1 MFLLNER
8 PDWEKDGRDWPN
20 RDSSAFIKVAGLIWH
35 VQRMG
40 DGPTA
45 LLLHGTG
52 ASTHS
57 WRGLAP
63 LLAEEFDVIA
73 PDLPG
78 HGFTQAP
85 TFAQLT
91 LPRMARLL
99 RGLLADV
106 DVKPDVVIGHSAGA
120 AIAIQMCLSN
130 LIEPKVIISLNG
142 AILPFR
148 GSAGHVF
155 PLMAKM
161 LFLNPLVPRVF
172 AMGASDR
179 RRVERLIEG
188 TGSRIDNDGLEHY
201 ARLFGNPSHV
211 AGTLGM
217 MANWDLPELQRVLH
231 RLQTPLVL
239 VAGDEDKAV
248 PPSDAFEVKALAKHA
263 EVVKLRGLGH
273 LAHEE
278 DPGQIAELVRE
289 IAEQRGVGV
298 SIEV

>member
-8 PDWEKDGRDWPN
+8 PDWETDGHDWPN
-20 RDSSAFIKVAGLIWH
+20 RDASDFVKVAGLTWH

-40 DGPTA
+40 QGPIA

-63 LLAEEFDVIA
+63 RLAEAFDVIA

-85 TFAQLT
+85 TFAQLS
-91 LPRMARLL
+91 LPRMARLVT
-99 RGLLADV
+99 GLLSELKVA
-106 DVKPDVVIGHSAGA
+106 PDIVIGHSAGA
-120 AIAIQMCLSN
+120 AIAVQMCLSN
-130 LIEPKVIISLNG
+130 LIAPKLIISLNG

-161 LFLNPLVPRVF
+161 LFLNPFVPRVF
-172 AMGASDR
+172 AMHASDR

-188 TGSRIDNDGLEHY
+188 TGSRIDGAGVEQY

-217 MANWDLPELQRVLH
+217 MANWDLPELKRTLH
-231 RLQTPLVL
+231 RLKTPLVL

-278 DPGQIAELVRE
+278 EPEKTADLVCGIAHKH
-289 IAEQRGVGV
+289 GVGASV
-298 SIEV
+298 GA